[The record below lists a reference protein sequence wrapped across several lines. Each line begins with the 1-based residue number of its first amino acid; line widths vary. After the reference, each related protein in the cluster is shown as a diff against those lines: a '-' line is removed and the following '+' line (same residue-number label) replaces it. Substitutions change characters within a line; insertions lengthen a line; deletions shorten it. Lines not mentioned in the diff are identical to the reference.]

1 MKQQLYAEHYSK
13 VDFDIPDI
21 QRREI
26 AYQPWT
32 ALGPIWRNQ
41 HYNNNEDF
49 KSYISNND
57 RISAIFVS
65 VSHYLDPQAPM
76 NKRGYLRS
84 DLVFDV
90 DLPLEGSRYD
100 WMYDACAATLDLI
113 KVLIHDLGIDEDK
126 LLIDFSGSKGFHITV
141 DDEKYRNL
149 DSSQRKQMLNYVRG
163 IKVDKEFLISE
174 KGGWATRY
182 DDFKNNIYR
191 VMNNNA
197 KSNEKI
203 LLSLEF
209 PKTHAKKIGNLL
221 KDPTI
226 REKLLESRHKLD
238 SVAENAF
245 ATLFVRKE
253 RKKFDPVDEKVTG
266 DNSRIFR
273 IPNSIHP
280 KTGFASVRVNIED
293 LENPDLVFD
302 KIKQV
307 GGTDLVTITIDSPKA
322 ENSDT
327 MRIWEAGSHTV
338 PRWLALHLLSI

>member
-1 MKQQLYAEHYSK
+1 MKEQLYAEHYSK
-13 VDFDIPDI
+13 IDFDIPDI

-32 ALGPIWRNQ
+32 ALGPSWRHQ
-41 HYNNNEDF
+41 HYNTNEDF
-49 KSYISNND
+49 NAYISNND
-57 RISAIFVS
+57 RICAIFAS

-84 DLVFDV
+84 DLVFDI
-90 DLPLEGSRYD
+90 DLPLDGSRYD
-100 WMYDACAATLDLI
+100 WMYDACAATLDLVKI
-113 KVLIHDLGIDEDK
+113 LINDLGMDEDK

-141 DDEKYRNL
+141 DDEIYSTL
-149 DSSQRKQMLNYVRG
+149 DSTQRKQLLNYIRG
-163 IKVDKEFLISE
+163 TKVDKTFITTE

-182 DDFKNNIYR
+182 SDFKNNIYR
-191 VMNNNA
+191 VMNNDA

-203 LLSLEF
+203 LLSVEF
-209 PKTHAKKIGNLL
+209 PKTQAKKIGNLL
-221 KDPTI
+221 KDPTT
-226 REKLLESRHKLD
+226 REKLLESRHKLNTD
-238 SVAENAF
+238 AENAF

-253 RKKFDPVDEKVTG
+253 RKKFEPTDEKVTG

-307 GGTDLVTITIDSPKA
+307 GGTDLVTIYLDSPKA
-322 ENSDT
+322 ENSDVSKT
-327 MRIWEAGSHTV
+327 WDVGTHTV